1 MKPIVRVDAQEGAVV
16 EGTRF
21 EAMQFVEPAFGPGEK
36 FPGTMETRLGFFT
49 SEDDAIDAAKVAW
62 VAHRA
67 SGSHDVAW
75 WIVRVP
81 GESMARWIAD
91 AHSPIERVL
100 DLTSKELVE
109 VDHELD

>member
-1 MKPIVRVDAQEGAVV
+1 MA
-16 EGTRF
+16 EGTQF

-36 FPGTMETRLGFFT
+36 FPGTVETRLGFFV
-49 SEDDAIDAAKVAW
+49 SEDAAVDAAKAAW
-62 VAHRA
+62 EAHRA

-91 AHSPIERVL
+91 SHSPVERVL
-100 DLTSKELVE
+100 DLRSNQLVE
-109 VDHELD
+109 VDYLPE